1 MLKAPPRRREPG
13 DSAER
18 KGERR
23 PLAFSLRRLSALC
36 VSAVKRSQATT
47 LFLLALLPLAAG
59 SGSRAQEA
67 SPLKAR
73 YTKHEY
79 QIAMRDG
86 VKLFTSV
93 YVPKDSSQKYPIL
106 MLRTPYSVAPYGPD
120 DYRDSLGPSPLF
132 MEEGFIFVYQ
142 DVRGRNMSEGE
153 FAWMRPHKLKKSSPS
168 ESDETTDTWDAI
180 EWLIKNIPNN
190 NGRVGMWGIS
200 YPGHYAAQALI
211 DPHPALKAVSPQAP
225 MDDNWLGDDMHHNG
239 AFFLPHA
246 FNFLYGF
253 GRPRK
258 GPAHQTRAQFDHGT
272 VDGYKFFLE
281 MGPLANANLKYF
293 KGEIKLWNEWMEH
306 GDYDEYWQ
314 GQRVSQHLKKVTPAV
329 MTVGG
334 WFDAEDVQGPLSI
347 YRAIEKN
354 NPKAWNVLVEGPWC
368 HGCWARRDGASLG
381 IVKFDSETSA
391 FYREKIEFPFFMH
404 FLKDKGEMK
413 LPEAYVFETGSNV
426 WKTYESWP
434 PRNVEARSLY
444 LRADGK
450 LSFDPPKE
458 PSPAYDEYVSDPN
471 KPAPFQRT
479 ISVGMTY
486 EYMTEDQR
494 FSASRPDVLVYQGD
508 VLTEDVT
515 VAGELFADLYASTS
529 GTDSDFIVKLID
541 VFPSS
546 SADPM
551 DSYQMLV
558 RGEPMRAKYRKSWSK
573 PEPMKPNEVTR
584 ISFAMPDIN
593 HTFKKGHRIMIH
605 VQSSW
610 FPLVDRN
617 PQKFLNIYQAKNE
630 DFQKATQRIYRSA
643 KFPTHLKISVLKP

>member
-1 MLKAPPRRREPG
+1 LV
-13 DSAER
+13 
-18 KGERR
+18 
-23 PLAFSLRRLSALC
+23 LLS
-36 VSAVKRSQATT
+36 
-47 LFLLALLPLAAG
+47 LAAG

-106 MLRTPYSVAPYGPD
+106 MQRTPYSVAPYGPD
-120 DYRDSLGPSPLF
+120 DYRDSLGPSPMF
-132 MEEGFIFVYQ
+132 MKEGFIFVYQ

-153 FAWMRPHKLKKSSPS
+153 FAWMRPHKLKKSGPT
-168 ESDETTDTWDAI
+168 ESDETTDTWDTI

-246 FNFLYGF
+246 FNFLSGF

-258 GPAHQTRAQFDHGT
+258 GPTHQRRTQFDHGT
-272 VDGYKFFLE
+272 IDGYKFFLE
-281 MGPLANANLKYF
+281 MGPLANANPKYF

-314 GQRVSQHLKKVTPAV
+314 GQRVSQHLNKVTPAV

-368 HGCWARRDGASLG
+368 HGCWSRRDGASLG
-381 IVKFDSETSA
+381 KVNFGTETSA

-404 FLKDKGEMK
+404 FLKDKGEIT

-434 PRNVEARSLY
+434 PKGVESKSLY
-444 LRADGK
+444 LHANGK
-450 LSFDPPKE
+450 LSFDPPKG
-458 PSPAYDEYVSDPN
+458 SVSAYDEYVSDPN
-471 KPAPFQRT
+471 KPAPFQQGIA
-479 ISVGMTY
+479 ISMTY
-486 EYMTEDQR
+486 EYMTDDQR

-508 VLTEDVT
+508 VLAEDVI

-541 VFPSS
+541 VFPDSS
-546 SADPM
+546 TDPM
-551 DSYQMLV
+551 DGYQMLV

-630 DFQKATQRIYRSA
+630 DFQKATQRIYRSS

>member
-1 MLKAPPRRREPG
+1 ML
-13 DSAER
+13 
-18 KGERR
+18 
-23 PLAFSLRRLSALC
+23 
-36 VSAVKRSQATT
+36 V
-47 LFLLALLPLAAG
+47 LLALLALAAG
-59 SGSRAQEA
+59 SGARAQET

-73 YTKHEY
+73 YVKREY

-106 MLRTPYSVAPYGPD
+106 MQRTPYSVAPYGPD
-120 DYRDSLGPSPLF
+120 DYRDSLGPSPMF

-153 FAWMRPHKLKKSSPS
+153 FAWMRPHKLKKSSPT
-168 ESDETTDTWDAI
+168 ESDETTDTWDTI

-246 FNFLYGF
+246 FNFLSGF

-258 GPAHQTRAQFDHGT
+258 GPAHQRRAQFDHGT
-272 VDGYKFFLE
+272 IDGYKFFLE
-281 MGPLANANLKYF
+281 MGPLANANQKYF

-314 GQRVSQHLKKVTPAV
+314 GQRVSRHLNKVTPAV

-368 HGCWARRDGASLG
+368 HGCWSRRDGASLG
-381 IVKFDSETSA
+381 KVNFGSETSA

-404 FLKDKGEMK
+404 FLKDKGEMN

-434 PRNVEARSLY
+434 PKGVESKSLY
-444 LRADGK
+444 LHANGK
-450 LSFDPPKE
+450 LSFDPPKG
-458 PSPAYDEYVSDPN
+458 SVSAYDEYVSDPN
-471 KPAPFQRT
+471 KPAPFQQG
-479 ISVGMTY
+479 IAIGMTY

-508 VLTEDVT
+508 VLAEDVT
-515 VAGELFADLYASTS
+515 VAGELLADLYASTS

-541 VFPSS
+541 VFPDSS
-546 SADPM
+546 TDPM
-551 DSYQMLV
+551 DGYQMLV

-573 PEPMKPNEVTR
+573 PEPMKPNEVSR

-610 FPLVDRN
+610 FPLIDRN
-617 PQKFLNIYQAKNE
+617 PQKFLNIYQAKDE

>member
-1 MLKAPPRRREPG
+1 MHSDKSVSSRI
-13 DSAER
+13 
-18 KGERR
+18 
-23 PLAFSLRRLSALC
+23 LA
-36 VSAVKRSQATT
+36 
-47 LFLLALLPLAAG
+47 LFALLALASG

-73 YTKHEY
+73 YAKHEY

-86 VKLFTSV
+86 MKLFTSV
-93 YVPKDSSQKYPIL
+93 YVPKDASQKYPI
-106 MLRTPYSVAPYGPD
+106 MMMRTPYSVAPYGPD
-120 DYRDSLGPSPLF
+120 DYRDSLGPSPMF
-132 MEEGFIFVYQ
+132 MDEGFIFVYQ

-153 FAWMRPHKLKKSSPS
+153 FAWMRPHKPKKSSPT
-168 ESDETTDTWDAI
+168 ESDETTDTWDTI

-246 FNFLYGF
+246 FNFLSGF

-258 GPAHQTRAQFDHGT
+258 GPGRQKRAQFDHGT
-272 VDGYKFFLE
+272 TDGYKFFLE
-281 MGPLANANLKYF
+281 MGSLANANPKYF

-314 GQRVSQHLKKVTPAV
+314 GQRVSQHLNKVTPAV

-368 HGCWARRDGASLG
+368 HGCWSRRDGASLG
-381 IVKFDSETSA
+381 GVNFGSTTSP
-391 FYREKIEFPFFMH
+391 YYQEKIEFPFFMH
-404 FLKDKGEMK
+404 FLKDKGEMN

-434 PRNVEARSLY
+434 PKGVESKSLY
-444 LRADGK
+444 LNANGK
-450 LSFDPPKE
+450 LSFDPPKG
-458 PSPAYDEYVSDPN
+458 PVSAYDEYVSDPN
-471 KPAPFQRT
+471 KPAPSQRA
-479 ISVGMTY
+479 IAVGMTY

-494 FSASRPDVLVYQGD
+494 FSASRTDVLVYQGD
-508 VLTEDVT
+508 VLSEDVT

-529 GTDSDFIVKLID
+529 GADSDFILKLID
-541 VFPSS
+541 VFPDSS
-546 SADPM
+546 TDPM
-551 DSYQMLV
+551 DGYQMLV

-584 ISFAMPDIN
+584 ISFTMPDVN

-617 PQKFLNIYQAKNE
+617 PQKFLNIYQAKDA